1 MHQRSADL
9 MSSGFYRQTAD
20 LLITCPCDYT
30 GWVPAVEDWER
41 YSITWTCPSC
51 GAENE
56 EDNSRE
62 DA

>member
-1 MHQRSADL
+1 

-56 EDNSRE
+56 EDNSR
-62 DA
+62 DQVD